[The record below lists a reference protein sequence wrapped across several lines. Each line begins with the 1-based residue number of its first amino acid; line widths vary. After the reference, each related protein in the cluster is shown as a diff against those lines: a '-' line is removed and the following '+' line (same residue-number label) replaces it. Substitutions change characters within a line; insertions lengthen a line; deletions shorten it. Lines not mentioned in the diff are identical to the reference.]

1 MELPLGLAS
10 VHDERRLLK
19 WIFGVGVGILTIALA
34 FTNMTGAWV
43 ETKSFWFTGLA
54 LGAEIMLVAAFSLI
68 VLAETRVRQVVGA
81 VVFCGLAYF
90 CVENGKAAVKHWM
103 SDVFVDSPEALSS
116 RAELADAEAAKLDSL
131 PADTKGE
138 ANEQRR
144 LDREELAALRVEQR
158 QMQAQDKQGIE
169 TAQIALKT
177 TGAYRGPID
186 GIRADLTEAAM
197 EQRGSEITARVKVL
211 QAKLEED
218 GAQGAAVLALAP
230 AQAAREQAIV
240 YRTQAKEVGEREWW
254 AQILLLVAEAA
265 RSFGVWAFLMAGTRE
280 SARYGRRYDDRD
292 EDVVEEGGAAD
303 ATPKPERTQPD
314 TAEAEAPAGP
324 EAEAETQAAP
334 EEGPANDA
342 APQDE
347 AKADAGVDELPVD
360 ETPPKRKV
368 GDPEKAGASTAF
380 NHRRDAFDDSLP
392 VDGPGVA
399 DMDKVA

>member
-1 MELPLGLAS
+1 MALPLGLAS

-19 WIFGVGVGILTIALA
+19 WIFGIGVGILTIALA

-68 VLAETRVRQVVGA
+68 VLAETRVRQAVGA

-131 PADTKGE
+131 PTDTKGE
-138 ANEQRR
+138 NTEQRR
-144 LDREELAALRVEQR
+144 LDREELAALRVEQV

-169 TAQIALKT
+169 TAQIALKA

-211 QAKLEED
+211 QAKLEEG

-280 SARYGRRYDDRD
+280 SARYGRRHDDRD
-292 EDVVEEGGAAD
+292 DDVAEEEAAD
-303 ATPKPERTQPD
+303 ATPEPKRTQPGI
-314 TAEAEAPAGP
+314 AETEAPQPEPAP
-324 EAEAETQAAP
+324 EAEAQAAP

-347 AKADAGVDELPVD
+347 AEADAGVEP
-360 ETPPKRKV
+360 E
-368 GDPEKAGASTAF
+368 PEKEKNPRSKKGGDATAF
-380 NHRRDAFDDSLP
+380 NHKRDAFDDSLP

-399 DMDKVA
+399 DTDKAA